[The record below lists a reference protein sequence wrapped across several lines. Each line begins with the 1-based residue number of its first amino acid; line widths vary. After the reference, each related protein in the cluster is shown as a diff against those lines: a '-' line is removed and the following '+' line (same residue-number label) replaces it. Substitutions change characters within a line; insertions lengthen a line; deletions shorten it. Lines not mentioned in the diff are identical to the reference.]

1 MAFAVTG
8 PATDPSHQPK
18 PRRNARLQQA
28 QAVQANANPC
38 TVPDDGHQVTAPPRK
53 PVTGAAPTRLIPLTD
68 WNQHH
73 AWPPIGGL
81 RHLVFFERTNGFHK
95 VVRRVG
101 RRVLLDE
108 AAFFT
113 WVESD
118 GGHHA
123 SV

>member
-1 MAFAVTG
+1 MAFLFPG
-8 PATDPSHQPK
+8 PAADQTQPK
-18 PRRNARLQQA
+18 PRRNARLLQA
-28 QAVQANANPC
+28 GEHNSTSFAQ
-38 TVPDDGHQVTAPPRK
+38 PDDAQGLAPLNAPVLGTAR
-53 PVTGAAPTRLIPLTD
+53 TRLIPLTD

-81 RHLVFFERTNGFHK
+81 RHLVFFERTNGFHQ

-101 RRVLLDE
+101 RRVLIDE

-113 WVESD
+113 WVNSK

-123 SV
+123 AS